1 MIAKCSVDG
10 ASSGRVRGAARVGGV
25 GAAPVVGAGGEA
37 DGGGRGEGIGPVAV
51 AAGQAVLEAG
61 TEVSPTEVGGTS
73 RGPRGRWAVL
83 RHRRQSPVDTSL
95 PAESLPA
102 EEATLAGEV
111 TLAEEPRR

>member
-1 MIAKCSVDG
+1 
-10 ASSGRVRGAARVGGV
+10 
-25 GAAPVVGAGGEA
+25 
-37 DGGGRGEGIGPVAV
+37 VAV

-102 EEATLAGEV
+102 EEATLAGEA